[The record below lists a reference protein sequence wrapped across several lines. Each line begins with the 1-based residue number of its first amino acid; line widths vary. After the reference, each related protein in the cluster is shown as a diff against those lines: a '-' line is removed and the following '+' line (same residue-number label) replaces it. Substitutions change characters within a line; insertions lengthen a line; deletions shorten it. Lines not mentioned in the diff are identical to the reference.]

1 MLSDIKDAVIRV
13 GVKQSKKAVEDG
25 EALKAYIA
33 EDADPHLT
41 EPFQA
46 LCKEKGVSVE
56 VVMSMEKL
64 GRVAGIDV
72 GAAIVVI
79 LK

>member
-13 GVKQSKKAVEDG
+13 GVKQSKKAVEEG
-25 EALKAYIA
+25 NASKAYVA
-33 EDADPHLT
+33 EDADPYIT
-41 EPFQA
+41 EPFLA
-46 LCKEKGVSVE
+46 LCKENGVSFEIVP
-56 VVMSMEKL
+56 SMEKL
-64 GRVAGIDV
+64 GRASGIDV